1 MHFVDRQARYP
12 NRWTMKKSDGT
23 SEVVTLVR
31 NDEPIVEGTPMNA
44 KTLNTLSDV
53 AGAYVARIAAEES
66 ASQAAESE
74 KNAASYSEIAVT
86 SANRAE
92 QSAATNGWMEFEQE
106 NGVLYLVKSDS
117 LTDITAQDNGKGILE
132 VVFS

>member
-44 KTLNTLSDV
+44 ATLNTLSDV
-53 AGAYVARIAAEES
+53 AGADVARIAAEAS

-74 KNAASYSEIAVT
+74 KNAASYSEIAVK

-132 VVFS
+132 VVFA